1 MNISWDAILGG
12 FGLFIFGIKFLGDGL
27 KSLAGDKLREY
38 IDKYTSKPLMAVIIG
53 MMITVIIQSS
63 SATTAITIGLVRA
76 GLMKLEQAAGI
87 VMGANIGTT
96 ITAFII
102 GLKVEEYALFFVF
115 AGALILCF
123 GNRKKYHYFGE
134 VVLGFGLLFFGL
146 KIMGD
151 ALKALKDIPQ
161 FVAFAELSGEQPIFA
176 LIASTLM
183 TGLLQSSSAVIG
195 VVQKIYEAGGMPL
208 MAAIAFVFGSNIGTT
223 ITGIFAAIGGSLAAK
238 RTAGVHTL
246 FNVVGTVIGMMFLGP
261 YVDLIQYLTGVFNL
275 SPMMQIAVAHI
286 IFNLTATIIF
296 FPFLKQM
303 CVLIRKIIPGNEPEK
318 LDVNIDELSNLLPQ
332 TLPSTALNVAQ
343 EAVIK
348 MGNVVELNTKE
359 AQKYL
364 LNTKPTQEDTESIRQ
379 SESLINGLDHKITD
393 YLLLISK
400 EELTEKDFE
409 EYNLHLQVIKNF
421 ERIGDLTM
429 NITEFFEMVN
439 EDKSNF
445 TKAAIGELNAM
456 FELFYH
462 MFNTA
467 NKIYVTRDYSHYES
481 LMEDE
486 NYMDLLE
493 YEARQ
498 RHFERMREGKCSSM
512 ISGSVYCDI
521 LSNLER
527 MADHCCNIAKA
538 VFAEKKV

>member
-12 FGLFIFGIKFLGDGL
+12 FGLFIFGIKFMGDGL

-38 IDKYTSKPLMAVIIG
+38 IDKYTTKPFLAVMIGAVI
-53 MMITVIIQSS
+53 TVVIQSS

-102 GLKVEEYALFFVF
+102 GLKVERFALFFVF

-123 GNRKKYHYFGE
+123 GNKKKLHYLGQ
-134 VVLGFGLLFFGL
+134 VILGFGFLFYGL

-151 ALKALKDIPQ
+151 ALKVLKDIPEFISFTQ
-161 FVAFAELSGEQPIFA
+161 LAGEQPILA
-176 LIASTLM
+176 LLASTIM
-183 TGLLQSSSAVIG
+183 TGILQSSSAVIG

-246 FNVVGTVIGMMFLGP
+246 FNVIGTIIGMILLVP
-261 YVDLIQYLTGVFNL
+261 YVHVVIYLTGIFNL

-286 IFNLTATIIF
+286 IFNVVTTIIF

-303 CVLIRKIIPGNEPEK
+303 CALIRKIIPGNEPEK
-318 LDVNIDELSNLLPQ
+318 MDVNIDGLSDVLPH
-332 TLPSTALNVAQ
+332 TLPSTALNVVK
-343 EAVIK
+343 EIISK
-348 MGNVVELNTKE
+348 MSKVVERNVKDSQNYLNNPKASGE
-359 AQKYL
+359 ELENIHQA
-364 LNTKPTQEDTESIRQ
+364 
-379 SESLINGLDHKITD
+379 ESLINSMDRKIVD

-400 EELTEKDFE
+400 EELTESDFK
-409 EYNLHLQVIKNF
+409 EYNLNLQVVKNL
-421 ERIGDLTM
+421 ERIGDLTV
-429 NITEFFEMVN
+429 NLVEFYEMVK
-439 EDKSNF
+439 DDRSNF
-445 TKAAIGELNAM
+445 TKEAVTELNSM
-456 FELFYH
+456 YELFYH
-462 MFNTA
+462 MLNSA
-467 NKIYVTRDYSHYES
+467 KDIYVEKDYARYEA
-481 LMEDE
+481 LLEDE

-493 YEARQ
+493 YESRQ
-498 RHFERMREGKCSSM
+498 RHFERMRDGKCSSM
-512 ISGSVYCDI
+512 VSGSVYCDI
-521 LSNLER
+521 LSNMER

-538 VFAEKKV
+538 VFVDKK

>member
-12 FGLFIFGIKFLGDGL
+12 FGLFIFGIKFMGDGL

-38 IDKYTSKPLMAVIIG
+38 IDKYTSKPIMAVLIG
-53 MMITVIIQSS
+53 TLITVVIQSS

-102 GLKVEEYALFFVF
+102 GLKVEKFALFFVF

-123 GNRKKYHYFGE
+123 GSRKKLHYLGE
-134 VVLGFGLLFFGL
+134 VILGFGLLFYGL
-146 KIMGD
+146 RIMGD
-151 ALKALKDIPQ
+151 ALKALKDIPE
-161 FVAFAELSGEQPIFA
+161 FISFAQLAGEQPILA
-176 LIASTLM
+176 LVASTLM
-183 TGLLQSSSAVIG
+183 TGLIQSSSAVIG

-238 RTAGVHTL
+238 RTAGIHTL
-246 FNVVGTVIGMMFLGP
+246 FNVVGTLLGMLLLVP
-261 YVDLIQYLTGVFNL
+261 YVQIVIYLTGIFNL

-286 IFNLTATIIF
+286 IFNLVTTLLF

-303 CVLIRKIIPGNEPEK
+303 CALVRKIIPGNEPEK
-318 LDVNIDELSNLLPQ
+318 LDVNLDGLSDVLPH
-332 TLPSTALNVAQ
+332 TLPSSALNVVR
-343 EAVIK
+343 EVIVK
-348 MGNVVELNTKE
+348 MNAVVEHNVKDS
-359 AQKYL
+359 QKYL
-364 LNTKPTQEDTESIRQ
+364 MNSKANAEDKDNILQ
-379 SESLINGLDHKITD
+379 SEGLINSLDKKIVD

-400 EELTEKDFE
+400 ADMTDSDFV
-409 EYNLHLQVIKNF
+409 EYNLDLQVVKNL
-421 ERIGDLTM
+421 ERIGDLTV
-429 NITEFFEMVN
+429 NLTEFYEMVK

-445 TKAAIGELNAM
+445 TKEAINELNSM
-456 FELFYH
+456 YELFYH
-462 MFNTA
+462 MINSA
-467 NKIYVTRDYSHYES
+467 MDIYLHKDYAKYEA

-493 YEARQ
+493 YESRQ
-498 RHFERMREGKCSSM
+498 RHFERMRDGKCSSM
-512 ISGSVYCDI
+512 VSGSVYCDI
-521 LSNLER
+521 LSNMER
-527 MADHCCNIAKA
+527 MADHCCNISKA
-538 VFAEKKV
+538 VFVDKK